1 MKTIGF
7 IDCFLDNFHANKY
20 VTWIKEYNEKHGTD
34 FVVKYAWA
42 EEDLAGGKTNDD
54 WCKDNDVTK
63 CATIK
68 EVCENSDFLMILAP
82 SRPDTHLRYCEEAFK
97 YANGKLTYVDKTFAP
112 DYATA
117 KKIFDLAEK
126 YGVKFFSSSAL
137 RFAPEL
143 AKCNPN
149 PNVITVMGGG
159 NFDEYIIHCIE
170 IAVKFMG
177 CGASKVSYE
186 KYFDQEWADIV
197 YENGKLVKIN
207 LTLYNDYFLI
217 APDMDGISKMV
228 PIDWSFFVYLLGDIL
243 RFFETGEVS
252 FDVNQTL
259 EVIKIREALINAK
272 ENAGEWK
279 TL

>member
-7 IDCFLDNFHANKY
+7 VDCFLDNFHANNYIK
-20 VTWIKEYNEKHGTD
+20 WIREYNEKNGTD
-34 FVVKYAWA
+34 FAVKYAWA

-54 WCKDNDVTK
+54 WCKDNDVER
-63 CATIK
+63 CATIA
-68 EVCENSDFLMILAP
+68 EVCEKSDCLMVLAP
-82 SRPDTHLRYCEEAFK
+82 ARPDTHLRDCEEVFK
-97 YANGKLTYVDKTFAP
+97 YGKLTYVDKTFAP

-126 YGVKFFSSSAL
+126 YNVKFFSSSAL
-137 RFAPEL
+137 RFAKEL

-149 PNVITVMGGG
+149 PNVLTIMGGG

-170 IAVKFMG
+170 IAVKCMG
-177 CGASKVSYE
+177 CGAAKVRYE

-207 LTLYNDYFLI
+207 LTLFNDYFLI
-217 APDMDGISKMV
+217 APDKEGISKMV
-228 PIDWSFFVYLLGDIL
+228 PIDWGFFSYLLADIL
-243 RFFETGEVS
+243 RFFETGEVA

-259 EVIKIREALINAK
+259 EVIKIREALIASK
-272 ENAGEWK
+272 ENPGQWK
-279 TL
+279 NL